1 MTQID
6 FYILSAQLSEQ
17 RLEFAC
23 RLIQKAYRS
32 RCKILVQLDDETQAK
47 GFDDLLW
54 SYSESSF
61 IPHRLISDSETTDS
75 NCPVQI
81 AFGDQQ
87 PAHFDVL
94 INLSKTIPN
103 TFARYN
109 RVLEIV
115 IQQDDVLEFTREHY
129 RFYKERGYP
138 MNNIDMRIS
147 D

>member
-6 FYILSAQLSEQ
+6 FYILSAQLPEQ

-32 RCKILVQLDDETQAK
+32 RCKILVQLDDEIQAK

-61 IPHRLISDSETTDS
+61 IPHRLISDSSKTED
-75 NCPVQI
+75 NCPVLI

-87 PAHFDVL
+87 PSHFDVL
-94 INLSKTIPN
+94 INLSNTIPT

-109 RVLEIV
+109 RALEIV
-115 IQQDDVLEFTREHY
+115 IQQDDILEFTREHY
-129 RFYKERGYP
+129 RFYQERGYP
-138 MNNIDMRIS
+138 INNIDMRIS